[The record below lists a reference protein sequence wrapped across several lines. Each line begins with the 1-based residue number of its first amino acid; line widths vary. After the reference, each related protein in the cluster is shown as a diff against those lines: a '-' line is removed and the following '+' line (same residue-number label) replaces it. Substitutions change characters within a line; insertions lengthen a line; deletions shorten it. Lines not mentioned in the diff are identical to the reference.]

1 MITVFPHS
9 NNLLMLKEMPKN
21 QKEVSMC
28 VCIFIVMAM
37 IYDRVGYDIIFL
49 QPRSVILNCFIHF
62 IFATSSR
69 IFLLLTICYGI
80 SFICPMHSKPN
91 A

>member
-1 MITVFPHS
+1 
-9 NNLLMLKEMPKN
+9 MLKKKKPEG
-21 QKEVSMC
+21 SLC

-37 IYDRVGYDIIFL
+37 IYDRVGYIIFL
-49 QPRSVILNCFIHF
+49 QSRSVILNCFIHF
-62 IFATSSR
+62 IFATSSH